1 MRQTKRLANQ
11 PQSKVIQ
18 MNTANLERIYDSFYL
33 FTISHNSTYGY
44 WVTVEENY
52 YYEPKHLDRK
62 EAEQA
67 VKLLKENFS
76 PSSVVEMLN
85 LSSKFSK

>member
-1 MRQTKRLANQ
+1 
-11 PQSKVIQ
+11 

-33 FTISHNSTYGY
+33 FTISHNSTYSY
-44 WVTVEENY
+44 WVTVENHD
-52 YYEPKHLDRK
+52 YEPKHLDRK
-62 EAEQA
+62 EAEQV